1 MMLAQHMMSNN
12 KNQMPGG
19 LTPQQQPQQTPQQQ
33 PPQQHVN
40 K

>member
-1 MMLAQHMMSNN
+1 MMLAQHMMN